1 MSTPLNC
8 GIITANK
15 PLDPNVIESVWG
27 KDGWEVNGKEL
38 EITEFYAWNFAE
50 DLYLLFNEFGDD
62 YIFNGEIN
70 YYDDSYGGDGRYDI
84 VDNVIEYIP
93 QTEFALHDATD
104 EELIEILENRGY
116 TVIKKGN

>member
-1 MSTPLNC
+1 MSAPLNC
-8 GIITANK
+8 GIITANN

-27 KDGWEVNGKEL
+27 KGGWEVNGKEL

>member
-1 MSTPLNC
+1 MSAPLNC

-15 PLDPNVIESVWG
+15 PLDPNVIENVWG
-27 KDGWEVNGKEL
+27 KGGWEVNGKEL

-50 DLYLLFNEFGDD
+50 YFDVLLNAFGDD

-84 VDNVIEYIP
+84 VDNVIENIP
-93 QTEFALHDATD
+93 KTEWALHDATD

-116 TVIKKGN
+116 VVTKGN